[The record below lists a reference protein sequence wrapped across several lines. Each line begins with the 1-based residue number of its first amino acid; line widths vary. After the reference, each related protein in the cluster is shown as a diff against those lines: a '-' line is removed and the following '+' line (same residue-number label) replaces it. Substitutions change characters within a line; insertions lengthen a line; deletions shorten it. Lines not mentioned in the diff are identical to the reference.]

1 MLVSDFLSVH
11 RSAPV
16 RSKSECYQTLLLLSD
31 AGASVRSNCIIAC
44 HDLSRARPDLIYLPP
59 PFAFAAKMGV
69 LWCVAGVREVVAGG
83 KSKSS
88 TTTAWLHTAGESHHQ
103 QNWPQPL
110 STRIFVSHRL
120 LLGSQE
126 IKAASARTSLQ
137 GVSER
142 RRQMQEGEA

>member
-44 HDLSRARPDLIYLPP
+44 HDLRRARPDLIYLPP
-59 PFAFAAKMGV
+59 PFAFAAEMGV
-69 LWCVAGVREVVAGG
+69 LWCVAGVREVLAGA
-83 KSKSS
+83 S
-88 TTTAWLHTAGESHHQ
+88 TAWLHTAGESHHQ

-110 STRIFVSHRL
+110 SIHPASLSACCL
-120 LLGSQE
+120 LRSQE
-126 IKAASARTSLQ
+126 IEAASARTSLQ

-142 RRQMQEGEA
+142 RRQVQEGEA

>member
-44 HDLSRARPDLIYLPP
+44 HDLRRARPDLIYLPP

-69 LWCVAGVREVVAGG
+69 LWCVAGVREELAGG
-83 KSKSS
+83 WKPPPAAGS
-88 TTTAWLHTAGESHHQ
+88 TLRERVTTSRTTSLPPA
-103 QNWPQPL
+103 
-110 STRIFVSHRL
+110 RIFVSLSGHSR
-120 LLGSQE
+120 S
-126 IKAASARTSLQ
+126 KRPLQ
-137 GVSER
+137 RVSER
-142 RRQMQEGEA
+142 WRQVQEGEV